1 MQVAVVGGGIGGL
14 ALGVALKHRGIPC
27 TVYERDESFGQRR
40 QGYGLTMQ
48 QASKAL
54 KSFGIPTLTE
64 GITSTKHVVHTPD
77 GNEVGSWGLR
87 KWGKSSSK
95 DSKRQNIHI
104 ARQSLRRELLD
115 ALGGDSHVQWGCQLE
130 DYTEHDDHVEMTFQ
144 RGSDKFST
152 KADLLVGADGIRS
165 TVRNIL
171 IGEQTMP
178 LRYLGCIVVLG
189 ICPRVDIPS
198 SSPLLDGETV
208 FQTADGNTRLYAM
221 PYSHTDY
228 MWQLSYP
235 LDEEEAKNVSHRGS
249 QALKQEALRLCG
261 EWHEPIPELL
271 NATPEALVSGYP
283 TYDRALLSSNLL
295 SSSRVT
301 LLGDAAHPMSPFKGQ
316 GANQALLDALS
327 LARALYTSDDVT
339 EALVGYKEEMLTRS
353 AVKVQASAEAAHFL
367 HTNVAI
373 QKGNVTR
380 GGAAK
385 NVQREPREESRE

>member
-1 MQVAVVGGGIGGL
+1 
-14 ALGVALKHRGIPC
+14 
-27 TVYERDESFGQRR
+27 
-40 QGYGLTMQ
+40 MQ
-48 QASKAL
+48 QASKAV
-54 KSFGIPTLTE
+54 KSFGIRTLSE

-95 DSKRQNIHI
+95 ESKRQNIHI

-115 ALGGDSHVQWGCQLE
+115 ALGEESHVQWGCQLE
-130 DYTEHDDHVEMTFQ
+130 GYTEHDDHVELTFQ
-144 RGSDKFST
+144 RGSDTFSA

-208 FQTADGNTRLYAM
+208 FQTADGTTRLYAM
-221 PYSHTDY
+221 PFSHTDY

-327 LARALYTSDDVT
+327 LARALYTSDDVK

-353 AVKVQASAEAAHFL
+353 SVKVQASAEAAHFL
-367 HTNVAI
+367 HTDVAI
-373 QKGNVTR
+373 KKGNITR
-380 GGAAK
+380 GAAAK
-385 NVQREPREESRE
+385 NVQREPQEESREILIQAEK